1 LDANSNLALYQS
13 ETTTFGL
20 KASLN
25 FWWHCQTKLAWDG
38 QGGLVASPYD
48 KTLPIQVL

>member
-1 LDANSNLALYQS
+1 MNQDAGWV
-13 ETTTFGL
+13 ER
-20 KASLN
+20 
-25 FWWHCQTKLAWDG
+25 HCQTKRASDG